1 MAPTIENST
10 REERLAYVRKRYP
23 CIADCD
29 QCGLCKLF
37 HGQDAEHALAA
48 YIDGEAPLAQV
59 LMGYRQR

>member
-1 MAPTIENST
+1 MAPAIESST
-10 REERLAYVRKRYP
+10 REERVAYVREHYP

-48 YIDGEAPLAQV
+48 YIDGEIPLAQV
-59 LMGYRQR
+59 LMGYRRR